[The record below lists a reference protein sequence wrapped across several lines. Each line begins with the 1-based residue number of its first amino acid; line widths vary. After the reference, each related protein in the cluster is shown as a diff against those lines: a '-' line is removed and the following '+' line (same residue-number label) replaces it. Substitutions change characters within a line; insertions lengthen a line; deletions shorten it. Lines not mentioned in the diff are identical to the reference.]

1 MSEELSATRTA
12 PCAIRRRPVQLEA
25 AKTDE
30 RGRAV
35 HEDWYWANLQRDA
48 LATPTEAAERL
59 EP

>member
-12 PCAIRRRPVQLEA
+12 PCAICGRPVQLEV

-35 HEDWYWANLQRDA
+35 HEDCYWANLKRPA
-48 LATPTEAAERL
+48 VAPTPKQTA
-59 EP
+59 

>member
-12 PCAIRRRPVQLEA
+12 PCAICRKPVQLEA
-25 AKTDE
+25 TKTDE

-35 HEDWYWANLQRDA
+35 HEDCYWANLKRDA

>member
-12 PCAIRRRPVQLEA
+12 SCAICRKPVELEA

-30 RGRAV
+30 QGRAV
-35 HEDWYWANLQRDA
+35 HEDCYWANLQRDA